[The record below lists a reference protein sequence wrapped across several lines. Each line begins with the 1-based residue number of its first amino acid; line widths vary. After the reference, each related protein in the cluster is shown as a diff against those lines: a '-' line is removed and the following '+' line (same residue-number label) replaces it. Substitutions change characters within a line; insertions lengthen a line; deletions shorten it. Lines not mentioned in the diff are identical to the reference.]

1 MQLKGDFYIRILF
14 AQMKGNKMNIIKFS
28 MADKIIGQRI
38 KKKRKELK
46 ISQMK
51 LADKINVTFQQIQKY
66 ESGNNKTF
74 SIRLLQIAEALNTD
88 ITYFVQGIKFQEQN
102 CIGDL
107 PSSAVVGFSN
117 FENGKNNSV

>member
-1 MQLKGDFYIRILF
+1 
-14 AQMKGNKMNIIKFS
+14 

-38 KKKRKELK
+38 RKKRKELK

-88 ITYFVQGIKFQEQN
+88 IIYFVQGIKFQEQN

-107 PSSAVVGFSN
+107 PSSVIAEDSALQMV
-117 FENGKNNSV
+117 KNINSV

>member
-1 MQLKGDFYIRILF
+1 
-14 AQMKGNKMNIIKFS
+14 MNIKFS

-38 KKKRKELK
+38 RKKRKELK

-107 PSSAVVGFSN
+107 PSSVIAEDSALQMV
-117 FENGKNNSV
+117 KNINSCLKTIKSC

>member
-1 MQLKGDFYIRILF
+1 
-14 AQMKGNKMNIIKFS
+14 MNIIKFS

-38 KKKRKELK
+38 RKKRKELK

-117 FENGKNNSV
+117 FENGKNNRSNY